1 MKKMKGKHKKMIA
14 GAALASLL
22 FGTGVSAAYSL
33 FAGPQGDG
41 TGVTTNGW
49 HLTPAGKQVKLGN
62 FPMGGA
68 LTPDRK
74 YLVVSNAG
82 TGTQSLQVVDTEK
95 KMVTQTIFYEA
106 PEALYIGVAFSPD
119 GKKMYA
125 SAGGNNKIRVF
136 DFANGKLAEQ
146 ASIAMKDQK
155 NTEYYPAGLSI
166 SPDGNFLYVANNVN
180 HSVSRI
186 DLTTNQIAATSPVG
200 QSPYA
205 AVISRDG
212 KTLYVSN
219 WGESSVTVLNAKD
232 LTVKKTIPV
241 GLHPN
246 AIAENP
252 VDGSIYVA
260 NSDSDEISII
270 ASKQLKVINTVSL
283 APYHG
288 APTGSQPDALTV
300 SKDGK
305 TLYVANSLNNDIA
318 VIDLGKHSS
327 QNQNQS
333 EGNNEHHDEKK
344 AMIKGLIPTAWYPTG
359 VYLGKDE
366 KELLVLN
373 AKGLGAG
380 PNGKT
385 NEWLGDMIKG
395 TMSFI
400 DVPDKQLLK
409 KYTAQTNDNNQLTEE
424 KGKGSLTTNNHN
436 EAFPVPRYPGKDKS
450 PIKHVL
456 YVIKEN
462 QTYDHVFGDL
472 GKGNGDP
479 SLALYGKDVTP
490 NHHKLANQFVTLDNF
505 YADAEVS
512 ADGHNW
518 TTAGKANDYV
528 QKNWLAN
535 YSGRNRDYDFDGGGG
550 GSILDKTP
558 YTRSKE
564 GYIWDVAMKAGL
576 TFRNYGEFAYNYDPA
591 TKTYLPNNPS
601 TTDFG
606 GNYDPKYPS
615 WDLDI
620 SDVTRYKEWEKE
632 FRQFE
637 RNKNLPQFEVV
648 YLPNDH
654 TGGSKW
660 GPQQMVAQN
669 DYALGKLVDTISH
682 SNYWKDTAIFVVEDD
697 SQGGVDH
704 VDGHRTVA
712 LAISPYTQ
720 IGKVDSTFYDTPSM
734 LRTMEL
740 IMGLQP
746 MTQFEA
752 ASIPMINSFTDRP
765 KITPYNMEQT
775 KYWTEENGNQPQPNA
790 EAMAEPA
797 SKSIYSANLD
807 FSKPDSV
814 DRKQLNK
821 ENWKLPQPNTAAK
834 AEPGSKSTL
843 SANLDFSKPVSVDRM
858 QLNIE
863 NW

>member
-1 MKKMKGKHKKMIA
+1 MKLKGKHKKIIA
-14 GAALASLL
+14 GAALASVL
-22 FGTGVSAAYSL
+22 FGSSVSAAYTW

-41 TGVTTNGW
+41 TAVTSNGW
-49 HLTPAGKQVKLGN
+49 HLTPAGKQVNLGN
-62 FPMGGA
+62 FPMGGT
-68 LTPDRK
+68 LTPDGR
-74 YLVVSNAG
+74 YIVVSNAG
-82 TGTQSLQVVDTEK
+82 AGTQSLQLVDTEK
-95 KMVTQTIFYEA
+95 KVVTQTISYDS

-136 DFANGKLAEQ
+136 NFTGEKLTEQ
-146 ASIAMKDQK
+146 APILTKDQTNK
-155 NTEYYPAGLSI
+155 EFYPAGISI
-166 SPDGNFLYVANNVN
+166 SPDGKFLYAGNNMN

-186 DLTTNQIAATSPVG
+186 DLSTNQIAATTAVG
-200 QSPYA
+200 KSPYA
-205 AVISRDG
+205 AVVSRDG
-212 KTLYVSN
+212 NTLYVSN

-260 NSDSDEISII
+260 NSDSDEVSII
-270 ASKQLKVINTVSL
+270 RPNLLKVVDTVSL
-283 APYHG
+283 APYRG

-300 SKDGK
+300 SQDGK
-305 TLYVANSLNNDIA
+305 TLYVANTLNNDIA
-318 VIDLGKHSS
+318 VIDLGNGAGK
-327 QNQNQS
+327 
-333 EGNNEHHDEKK
+333 EKAK
-344 AMIKGLIPTAWYPTG
+344 VKGLIPTGWYPTG
-359 VYLGKDE
+359 VYLGKNDNQ
-366 KELLVLN
+366 LMALN

-380 PNGKT
+380 PNDQSK
-385 NEWLGDMIKG
+385 EWLGNMING
-395 TMSFI
+395 TISFI
-400 DVPDKQLLK
+400 DVPDQKQLK
-409 KYTAQTNDNNQLTEE
+409 KYTQQTNDNNNV
-424 KGKGSLTTNNHN
+424 K
-436 EAFPVPRYPGKDKS
+436 EASTKSWWKTAEGNKEFPIPRYVKKDAS
-450 PIKHVL
+450 PIKHVI

-550 GSILDKTP
+550 GSILDAAP
-558 YTRSKE
+558 YTKSKE

-591 TKTYLPNNPS
+591 TKTYLPNNPH

-606 GNYDPKYPS
+606 GNYDPYYPS
-615 WDLDI
+615 WDLSI

-632 FRQFE
+632 FKEFE
-637 RNKNLPQFEVV
+637 KNKNLPQLEVM

-654 TGGSKW
+654 TGGRNW

-669 DYALGKLVDTISH
+669 DYALGKLVEKVSH
-682 SNYWKDTAIFVVEDD
+682 SKYWKDTAIFVVEDD
-697 SQGGVDH
+697 AQGGIDH
-704 VDGHRTVA
+704 VDAHRSVA
-712 LAISPYTQ
+712 MVISPYTQ
-720 IGKVDSTFYDTPSM
+720 IGKVDSTFYDTPAM

-740 IMGLQP
+740 ILGLQP
-746 MTQFEA
+746 MTQFEEA
-752 ASIPMINSFTDRP
+752 AIPMFNSFTNRP
-765 KITPYNMEQT
+765 NFTPYNLEKT
-775 KYWTEENGNQPQPNA
+775 KYWAEEGDSSPVQPSA
-790 EAMAEPA
+790 ASA
-797 SKSIYSANLD
+797 SKLYPADMD

-814 DRKQLNK
+814 DRKKLND
-821 ENWKLPQPNTAAK
+821 ENWKIIKGHYPK
-834 AEPGSKSTL
+834 SK
-843 SANLDFSKPVSVDRM
+843 NH
-858 QLNIE
+858 
-863 NW
+863 

>member
-1 MKKMKGKHKKMIA
+1 MKVKGKNKKIIA

-22 FGTGVSAAYSL
+22 FGSSVSAAYTW

-41 TGVTTNGW
+41 TAVTSNGW
-49 HLTPAGKQVKLGN
+49 HLTPVGKQVNLGN
-62 FPMGGA
+62 FPIGGA

-82 TGTQSLQVVDTEK
+82 AGTQSLQVIDTEK
-95 KMVTQTIFYEA
+95 KVVTQTISYDS

-136 DFANGKLAEQ
+136 DFTNGTLAEQ
-146 ASIAMKDQK
+146 APILMKDQK
-155 NTEYYPAGLSI
+155 NTEFYPAGISI
-166 SPDGNFLYVANNVN
+166 SADGKSLYVANNVN

-200 QSPYA
+200 KSPYA
-205 AVISRDG
+205 AVVSCDG
-212 KTLYVSN
+212 NTLYVSN
-219 WGESSVTVLNAKD
+219 WGESSITVLNAKD

-260 NSDSDEISII
+260 NSDSDEISVIE
-270 ASKQLKVINTVSL
+270 SKQLKVINTVSL
-283 APYHG
+283 APYSG

-300 SKDGK
+300 SQDGK

-318 VIDLGKHSS
+318 VIDLGKDS
-327 QNQNQS
+327 NQ
-333 EGNNEHHDEKK
+333 GKI
-344 AMIKGLIPTAWYPTG
+344 MVKGLIPTAWYPTG
-359 VYLGKDE
+359 VYLGQDE
-366 KELLVLN
+366 KQLLVLN

-380 PNGKT
+380 PNAKT
-385 NEWLGDMIKG
+385 NEWLGNMIKG
-395 TMSFI
+395 TMSFT
-400 DVPDKQLLK
+400 DVPDEQQLK
-409 KYTAQTNDNNQLTEE
+409 KYTKQTNDNNQVKDTKDQSFLEKI
-424 KGKGSLTTNNHN
+424 KGKKD
-436 EAFPVPRYPGKDKS
+436 FPIPHHIGKDSS
-450 PIKHVL
+450 PIKHVI

-462 QTYDHVFGDL
+462 QTYDHIFGDL

-479 SLALYGKDVTP
+479 TLALYGKDVTP
-490 NHHKLANQFVTLDNF
+490 NQHKLANQFVTLDNF

-528 QKNWLAN
+528 QKNWLAD

-550 GSILDKTP
+550 GSILDEAP
-558 YTRSKE
+558 YTRSKD

-576 TFRNYGEFAYNYDPA
+576 TFRNYGEFAYNYNPV
-591 TKTYLPNNPS
+591 TKSYLPNNAS

-606 GNYDPKYPS
+606 GNYDPYYPS
-615 WDLDI
+615 WDLNI
-620 SDVTRYKEWEKE
+620 SDVTRYNEWEKE

-637 RNKNLPQFEVV
+637 KNGNLPQFEVV

-682 SNYWKDTAIFVVEDD
+682 SKYWKDTALFVVEDD
-697 SQGGVDH
+697 AQGGVDH
-704 VDGHRTVA
+704 VDAHRSVA

-720 IGKVDSTFYDTPSM
+720 IGKVDSTFYDTPAI

-740 IMGLQP
+740 ILGLKP

-752 ASIPMINSFTDRP
+752 ASIPMINSFTDQP
-765 KITPYNMEQT
+765 NFTSFSVEHS
-775 KYWTEENGNQPQPNA
+775 KYWPEEIGTKAAQAPTS
-790 EAMAEPA
+790 
-797 SKSIYSANLD
+797 SKSLYPADLD

-814 DRKQLNK
+814 DRKKLND
-821 ENWKLPQPNTAAK
+821 ENWKIIKGHYPKTNK
-834 AEPGSKSTL
+834 
-843 SANLDFSKPVSVDRM
+843 
-858 QLNIE
+858 
-863 NW
+863 